1 MALDFAISNIFTGD
15 ADADALGTTVE
26 NHFLLYRSSLIKQE
40 KIKSLCWVIVYVSYL
55 KSHLVC
61 YERHFLGAKVI

>member
-40 KIKSLCWVIVYVSYL
+40 KIKCLCWVIVYVSYL

>member
-26 NHFLLYRSSLIKQE
+26 NHFLFYRSSLIKQE
-40 KIKSLCWVIVYVSYL
+40 KTKILML
-55 KSHLVC
+55 GNRVC
-61 YERHFLGAKVI
+61 QSFKILSCVL